1 MGDWLIVFPSTVNGI
16 CRGDPEWRNTLFL
29 SYGIDPPDLPPHC
42 NGYNSSF
49 SIGHSL
55 DCKKGILITT
65 RYNKICDG
73 VSDLDVKYF
82 TPSHLH
88 NDPLIDPGR

>member
-1 MGDWLIVFPSTVNGI
+1 MFPSKVNVMDLGYQ
-16 CRGDPEWRNTLFL
+16 ELHYVLFL
-29 SYGIDPPDLPPHC
+29 RYGIDPPDLPPHC